1 VKTNTGKKPS
11 NKRPTQS
18 QRTKGKSTG
27 PDSRKTRSPMPAT
40 QELKAASGKQSN
52 SPR

>member
-1 VKTNTGKKPS
+1 MKTNTGKKPS
-11 NKRPTQS
+11 HKRPIES
-18 QRTKGKSTG
+18 QWSKGKSTG

-40 QELKAASGKQSN
+40 RELKAASGKQSN